1 MTRTRLTERTMAGRR
16 GYASG
21 WVLGLLIRRSQQM
34 ADKQDYELL
43 NAIDL
48 KKRTTAAIIG
58 PQSELFPF
66 EKRKPAAFQLRF
78 PGF

>member
-1 MTRTRLTERTMAGRR
+1 MAGQR

-34 ADKQDYELL
+34 ADKQDYELM

-48 KKRTTAAIIG
+48 ENRRLAAIG
-58 PQSELFPF
+58 DPQSELFPF
-66 EKRKPAAFQLRF
+66 EKRSPPAFQLRF

>member
-1 MTRTRLTERTMAGRR
+1 MAGQR

-21 WVLGLLIRRSQQM
+21 WVLGLLIRRSQEI

-48 KKRTTAAIIG
+48 KKRATAAIIG

-66 EKRKPAAFQLRF
+66 EKRRLPAFQLRL
-78 PGF
+78 PGL

>member
-1 MTRTRLTERTMAGRR
+1 MTPTRLTERTMAGQR
-16 GYASG
+16 GYASS

-34 ADKQDYELL
+34 ADKQDYELM

-48 KKRTTAAIIG
+48 ENRRLAAIIG
-58 PQSELFPF
+58 PQSELFPM
-66 EKRKPAAFQLRF
+66 ERPKPAPFQLRF

>member
-1 MTRTRLTERTMAGRR
+1 MEGQR

-34 ADKQDYELL
+34 ADKQDYELM

-48 KKRTTAAIIG
+48 ENRRLAAIRD

-66 EKRKPAAFQLRF
+66 EKRKPSAFQLRL